1 MAVFLWALTLAIM
14 LISMGIITYV
24 AGRRQRRRMAERML
38 ELTSRLDHAGTL
50 IARVESISERLR
62 CAMATHHSTLAHCHD
77 EIQVLSDK
85 HSDGADPAHHMHLQE
100 ALQPTQRLS
109 DDIAHA
115 YDELRQHTRAF
126 RHLQQPRR
134 RARDE

>member
-1 MAVFLWALTLAIM
+1 MAIFLFALTLAITLM
-14 LISMGIITYV
+14 SMGVTGYL
-24 AGRRQRRRMAERML
+24 ASRRQRRRTAERML
-38 ELTSRLDHAGTL
+38 ELTSRLDHASTL

-77 EIQVLSDK
+77 QIQVLSDK
-85 HSDGADPAHHMHLQE
+85 HSDNADPAHHMHLQD
-100 ALQPTQRLS
+100 AFQPTQRLS

-126 RHLQQPRR
+126 RHLQKPRR
-134 RARDE
+134 QAREE